1 MSNIVIP
8 KELPDLIDRFH
19 FLWNK
24 RHIIKERC
32 VNQERHSILEKLR
45 QIEAPSDLEKRLM
58 EEIAAEEKACFD
70 NNSGLDKEY
79 RDEEVGLYE
88 KVRQVSKNMFLGK
101 YVHHLTAWYRIYM
114 RVDRVTMIGRTLY
127 ISGPSISLYR
137 EHDTFRWTCGQQFP
151 VFDVDHVI
159 TFQLTCGQQFPVFD
173 VDHVIYGH
181 ATPTRESIE
190 DELRLFDIIT
200 REDLIKAIDHII
212 DYAEKMEDGPMPE
225 DVPAD
230 TSKVE

>member
-159 TFQLTCGQQFPVFD
+159 
-173 VDHVIYGH
+173 YGH